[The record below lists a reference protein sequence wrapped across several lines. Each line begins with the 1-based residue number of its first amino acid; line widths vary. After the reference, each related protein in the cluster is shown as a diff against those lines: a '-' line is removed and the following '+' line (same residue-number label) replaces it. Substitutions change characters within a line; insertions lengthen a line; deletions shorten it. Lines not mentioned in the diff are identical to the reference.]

1 MPTKKKTKR
10 MKGGDMLAKLIHTV
24 FPSLG
29 KIIPFA
35 LMEGIREKPYPISK
49 KTRERIYGMGK
60 RK

>member
-1 MPTKKKTKR
+1 